1 MATSTN
7 GIATAADVNKKCL
20 NAFHS
25 SKYDLTK
32 CPTKSALKSAI
43 KEVTISGTY
52 SDTQLVKYS
61 DILNDN
67 LQIPIKVKVFNDKGT
82 KTNSLT
88 VRAYYGTSSTSI
100 PTEIGSVSIGE
111 VAKNSWSDEKT
122 LWVTIP
128 SNLSIQYYFNLGCG
142 ETGAKQT
149 WYWNYGST
157 SGWTAYG
164 GNNAKTGY
172 TASFEVQPTSPGNSA
187 STSLLGSYNYSG
199 TKIDKIYFRLT

>member
-1 MATSTN
+1 MATNNN
-7 GIATAADVNKKCL
+7 GLATASDINKKCL
-20 NAFHS
+20 NAFSS

-32 CPTKSALKSAI
+32 CPTKSEIESAI
-43 KEVTISGTY
+43 NCITISGYQTN
-52 SDTQLVKYS
+52 QLVKYS
-61 DILNDN
+61 DILNDD
-67 LQIPIKVKVFNDKGT
+67 LEIPIKVKVFNDKRT

-88 VRAYYGTSSTSI
+88 IRAYYGTSTTSI
-100 PTEIGSVSIGE
+100 PYEIGSVSIGE

-128 SNLSIQYYFNLGCG
+128 STLSSQYYFNLGCG

-172 TASFEVQPTSPGNSA
+172 TASFEVQPISPGS
-187 STSLLGSYNYSG
+187 SSSRSLLGSYNYSG
-199 TKIDKIYFRLT
+199 TKIDKIYFRIT